1 MKHWDYKQIDDRK
14 IRSIYLHIL
23 SRRTKQKFY
32 TIAHPSFN
40 KMVTQEILDDLM
52 SILSLNEEQAN
63 WLFQA
68 HTKKEHNLKK
78 QLLLLEDPNI
88 DLRRYQF
95 FDFLYR
101 AKKGIWIGIILFSL
115 FFLFGILIRISI
127 ETNQVGGDITVGT
140 WVSSFLYLFGF
151 IGLGT
156 IFLYYRPL
164 IFLKKDV
171 ENNRIQTIDGQVI
184 KVKLKSHMKY
194 LQDRGQIDFIFF
206 GVELVIKGNTKRV
219 KLLYPLVE
227 RETTIMSHSR
237 IGMRRRRLSLLKSLR
252 RIEVFKGEYYSVS
265 KVIATPIPAIDSTM
279 YKNASDLL

>member
-164 IFLKKDV
+164 IFLKKDM